1 VENGVQTGPP
11 PPAGVQ
17 IRVDLSRDIGQT
29 NHIRRSAPPDHA
41 GDNDDFWALLGH
53 SPAAGLGS
61 RQVQKCHIM
70 VTSDGGQ
77 L

>member
-1 VENGVQTGPP
+1 VESGAQTGPP

-17 IRVDLSRDIGQT
+17 IGVDLSRDIGQT

-41 GDNDDFWALLGH
+41 GDNDDFWALLWH

-61 RQVQKCHIM
+61 RQVQRSYIM
-70 VTSDGGQ
+70 VTNDGEQ